1 MRTCLG
7 DMGSAVQIRPA
18 RKKAGRRQAGCLF
31 HTWGP
36 SVFSEGKT
44 RSRWMLRSGIRD
56 QPEKRQVA
64 DRRTAFFIPG
74 EPQCFFWGK
83 HEVDGCCAAA
93 SETSPKKG
101 RSPTGGLPFSY
112 LGNLSV
118 FRRENSTRKA
128 LYSSLIL

>member
-1 MRTCLG
+1 MLLFSSHIMQR
-7 DMGSAVQIRPA
+7 AVAQWFSVHVWGTW
-18 RKKAGRRQAGCLF
+18 GRRFKSA
-31 HTWGP
+31 
-36 SVFSEGKT
+36 
-44 RSRWMLRSGIRD
+44 

-64 DRRTAFFIPG
+64 DRRAAFFIPG
-74 EPQCFFWGK
+74 EPQCFPKGK

>member
-31 HTWGP
+31 HTWGT
-36 SVFSEGKT
+36 SVFFLGKT

-64 DRRTAFFIPG
+64 DRRAAFFIPG
-74 EPQCFFWGK
+74 EPQCFPKGK
-83 HEVDGCCAAA
+83 LN
-93 SETSPKKG
+93 KK
-101 RSPTGGLPFSY
+101 STLLFS
-112 LGNLSV
+112 NSV
-118 FRRENSTRKA
+118 KVWF
-128 LYSSLIL
+128 I